1 MDGRYSISRI
11 SLQKKILISE
21 NQKQQLIN
29 HAKKSTPNESCA
41 ILFGTTLDNTY
52 HVSEVY
58 LTENIEK
65 SNVNFTI
72 SNEEL
77 IDAYK
82 TAEEKKLDIVG
93 IFHSHP
99 DSQAIPSETDK
110 KFMQI
115 NPVIWVIYSGITDA
129 LNAFYLDKTLQDVT
143 ISQAEN

>member
-1 MDGRYSISRI
+1 MDGRYNISRI

-99 DSQAIPSETDK
+99 DSHAIPSETDK

-115 NPVIWVIYSGITDA
+115 NPVIWVIYSGMTGI
-129 LNAFYLDKTLQDVT
+129 LKAFYLDKTLQSVT